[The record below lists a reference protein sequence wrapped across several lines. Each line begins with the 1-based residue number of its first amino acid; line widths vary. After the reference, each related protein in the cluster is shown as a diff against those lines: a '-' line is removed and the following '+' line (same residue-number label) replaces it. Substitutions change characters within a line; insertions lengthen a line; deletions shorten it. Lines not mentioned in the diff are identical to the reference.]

1 MKAHQCKACG
11 VAFLGDREVPNPT
24 SITPEVWC
32 DPCDRHRRD
41 ILGLRRFEPNFY
53 VPAADILARR
63 VDEALD
69 ELVRLR
75 QRLLSME

>member
-1 MKAHQCKACG
+1 MKAYQCRACG
-11 VAFLGDREVPNPT
+11 VAFIGERDVSPVPMM
-24 SITPEVWC
+24 SAEVWC

-41 ILGLRRFEPNFY
+41 ILGLRRFEPHFY

-75 QRLLSME
+75 RRLLSME